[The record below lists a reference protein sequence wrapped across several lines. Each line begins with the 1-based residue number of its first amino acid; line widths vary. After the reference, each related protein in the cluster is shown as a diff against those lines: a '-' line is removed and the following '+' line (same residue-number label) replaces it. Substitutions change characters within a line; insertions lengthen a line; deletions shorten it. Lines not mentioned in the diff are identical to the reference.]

1 VTRSRKPLR
10 ALAAL
15 FQGELPDAAE
25 WSRIIDLANRAWLT
39 PAVHVAL
46 EKHGRLAEVP
56 DAVRGY
62 IALLHERNVERNG
75 RLRSQLIE
83 ALGALN
89 RAGIEPILLKGAVS
103 LFVGDE
109 ARVGSR
115 MISDLD
121 INIEPGEAAAAAA
134 ALRDIGYGATDN
146 PREFARPID
155 VGVVE
160 FHDRANY
167 RSQRYL
173 SGDLRESA
181 PLTERDGVTARVPS
195 PTARALHLIVHDMI
209 KEGDYWRF
217 RINLRHLR
225 DLVDLSTSR
234 EGIDWD
240 AIAGVLRDRAGRGA
254 LEMQLNALHDLF
266 GVNTSPERRGG
277 AAAILRHAGRMAAV
291 DDGLVSAPIRL
302 LGRVLWGVRR
312 FTDSYSRRGARD
324 FAGRVRRN
332 LVEPTKGSTV

>member
-1 VTRSRKPLR
+1 MTRAGQPLR

-15 FQGELPDAAE
+15 FQGELPEEAE

-46 EKHGRLAEVP
+46 EKHGRLAEIP
-56 DAVRGY
+56 DAVRDY
-62 IALLHERNVERNG
+62 IAVLHERNVERNG

-89 RAGIEPILLKGAVS
+89 RASIEPILLKGAVS

-109 ARVGSR
+109 AKVGSR

-121 INIEPGEAAAAAA
+121 ISIEPYQAAAAAA
-134 ALRDIGYGATDN
+134 ALRNIGYGATDN
-146 PREFARPID
+146 PREFARTID

-160 FHDRANY
+160 FHDRPNF
-167 RSQRYL
+167 RSERYL
-173 SGDLRESA
+173 SGDLRQSA
-181 PLTERDGVTARVPS
+181 PLIEREGVSAHVPTA
-195 PTARALHLIVHDMI
+195 TARALHLIVHDMI

-225 DLVDLSTSR
+225 DLVDLSASS

-240 AIAGVLRDRAGRGA
+240 AVSGALPDRVGRGA
-254 LEMQLNALHDLF
+254 LAMQLNALQNLF
-266 GVNTSPERRGG
+266 SVETPANLRRGAG
-277 AAAILRHAGRMAAV
+277 ARLRHSARIAAT
-291 DDGLVSAPIRL
+291 DEGLASAPIRL
-302 LGRVLWGVRR
+302 AGRILWGARR
-312 FTDSYSRRGARD
+312 FRDSYSRRGAKD